1 MKIHFKDID
10 EKNIE
15 KVKKLKLKS
24 GQEGFIE
31 TVEDCLEEARE
42 YKEWHPVAIYNED
55 EVVGFA
61 MYGHF
66 DHGNWRT
73 WIDRLL
79 IDENHQGKGIGKT
92 SMKKL
97 VEVVSKE
104 YKVDIIYL
112 SIIGGNKVAYNL
124 YTSVGFEDMNE
135 IDPSNGESMFIYTIK

>member
-15 KVKKLKLKS
+15 KVKNLKLKP

-31 TVEDCLEEARE
+31 SIEDCLEEARE

-66 DHGNWRT
+66 DYGNWRT

-79 IDENHQGKGIGKT
+79 IDEKYQGKGIGKT
-92 SMKKL
+92 SMQKL

-104 YKVDIIYL
+104 YEVDTIYL